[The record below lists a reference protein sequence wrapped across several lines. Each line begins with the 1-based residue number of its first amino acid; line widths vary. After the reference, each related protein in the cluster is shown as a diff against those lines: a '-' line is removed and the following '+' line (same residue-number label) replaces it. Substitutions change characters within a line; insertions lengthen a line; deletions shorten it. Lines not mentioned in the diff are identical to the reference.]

1 MAYVL
6 SEAESSLKMA
16 EGSQSFSEEELK
28 QLRDDVAE
36 IKKKLS
42 EKVEEDKK
50 EDEKEKGDDQ
60 NSSSGS

>member
-1 MAYVL
+1 MEIRKIV
-6 SEAESSLKMA
+6 
-16 EGSQSFSEEELK
+16 SFSEEELK

-42 EKVEEDKK
+42 QKVEEDKK